1 MNPLIRFRMLYVLM
15 AITSIAYLCCS
26 CSSNSNG
33 SRSSNQKLV
42 KSCFEEY
49 KAAVIKQEGIKAKDL
64 VDKVTIDFYNRV
76 LNHARFS
83 AKSEL
88 NKVNIS
94 EKLIVFSV
102 RKNVPL
108 DSVRHFSGSQLF
120 AYMIRNGLIDKST
133 ISFIDLGEIE
143 VLNNSAKAPVIVGGQ
158 KAPFTLQFRKEQG
171 VWKINISSLLVI
183 TDVALARKIEQAGLT
198 EELFI
203 EQLLN
208 NKTGYKKSKNQ
219 YWEPLH

>member
-15 AITSIAYLCCS
+15 AITSIACLCCS

-42 KSCFEEY
+42 KNCFEEY
-49 KAAVIKQEGIKAKDL
+49 KTAVIKQEGIKAKDL

-102 RKNVPL
+102 RKHVPL
-108 DSVRHFSGSQLF
+108 DSVRLFSGDQLF
-120 AYMIRNGLIDKST
+120 AYMIRKGLIDKST

-183 TDVALARKIEQAGLT
+183 TDVALARKIKQAGLT

-208 NKTGYKKSKNQ
+208 NKTGYKKNKNQ
-219 YWEPLH
+219 YWEPLN